1 MGMIAAITPGKQI
14 SHTIQRRK
22 RVDLNLL
29 NEAKVDIKDYRF
41 AKHVRRNIK
50 LKPLP
55 LIFDINYNIDILWEM
70 SLRFRQCAP
79 DWQGMMNT
87 LRKGCDHPGQ
97 SSIAFLPMI
106 DMSSSDKT
114 CIFSTLEYVCKL
126 AAKQNVPSIITFDQP
141 LFWMASGIVNEL
153 PDNSPIRDV
162 VLLLG
167 SFHTFM
173 NHLGDLGTLMDGSGL
188 KKILETIYGE
198 NAVVHMMSGKSVQRA
213 FRGHL
218 LVGQC
223 LTRQIEAKI
232 IEDEPGFENVLK
244 ELETLYALTETGER
258 DMDSLLMSDCIGT
271 IADRLKSKEC
281 ELSSHSKTSKLWLN
295 YLQML
300 GVDRELIEADRTG
313 SWEMH
318 LHAISDCL
326 PIIATA
332 GHPNYLRSGYLYL
345 QKMNSLE
352 TENPSVY
359 QKFMSGFHV
368 IRRSKPIVCWFKL

>member
-1 MGMIAAITPGKQI
+1 M
-14 SHTIQRRK
+14 
-22 RVDLNLL
+22 
-29 NEAKVDIKDYRF
+29 
-41 AKHVRRNIK
+41 
-50 LKPLP
+50 PLP
-55 LIFDINYNIDILWEM
+55 LICDIDHKIDILWEM

-79 DWQGMMNT
+79 NWQGMMHT
-87 LRKGCDHPGQ
+87 LCKGCDHPGQ

-114 CIFSTLEYVCKL
+114 CIFSTLEYVCNL
-126 AAKQNVPSIITFDQP
+126 AAKQNVPPIITFDQP
-141 LFWMASGIVNEL
+141 LFWKASEIVNEV

-173 NHLGDLGTLMDGSGL
+173 NLLGAIGTLMDGSGL
-188 KKILETIYGE
+188 KQILETIYGE

-218 LVGQC
+218 LVDQC
-223 LTRQIEAKI
+223 LTHQKIVTKI
-232 IEDEPGFENVLK
+232 IKDEPGFENVLK

-258 DMDSLLMSDCIGT
+258 DMDSLLQSDCIGT

-281 ELSSHSKTSKLWLN
+281 ALSSHSKTSKLWLN
-295 YLQML
+295 YQQML
-300 GVDRELIEADRTG
+300 GVSHKLIEANCTG

-326 PIIATA
+326 PIFAAA
-332 GHPNYLRSGYLYL
+332 GHPNYLKSGYLYL
-345 QKMNSLE
+345 QKMKTRN
-352 TENPSVY
+352 
-359 QKFMSGFHV
+359 
-368 IRRSKPIVCWFKL
+368 